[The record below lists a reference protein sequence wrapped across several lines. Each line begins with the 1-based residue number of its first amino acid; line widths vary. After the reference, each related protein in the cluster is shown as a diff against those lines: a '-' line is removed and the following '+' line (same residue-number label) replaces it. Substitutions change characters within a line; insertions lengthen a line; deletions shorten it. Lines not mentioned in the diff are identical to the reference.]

1 MNIVFTHASNGA
13 TNPLNS
19 AKESQ
24 MEPEVTT
31 TEEVAEVPEVV
42 NEQVVE
48 AENKETPPAEAAI
61 VEEPKKPSA
70 QERINEITRKRR
82 EAEREAEYW
91 KNKALQS
98 EPVKPKPVIPEGR
111 PKQDQFETTESY
123 EDALLTWHEK
133 RREAE
138 ISLVEQNRR
147 KEESVKQFNNKADAM
162 RVEHEDYDEVI
173 SAPIFTDSMK
183 DVLLTSDNGPE
194 LAYYLGTNRDI
205 ANKIAKLPASL
216 QPYELGKLETQFLL
230 SKKTKKIT
238 AAPEPIVPGGATGGA
253 SKIDESKLSDDEWYK
268 LEQQRL
274 KEKLKKRTGG

>member
-1 MNIVFTHASNGA
+1 
-13 TNPLNS
+13 
-19 AKESQ
+19 

>member
-1 MNIVFTHASNGA
+1 VNIVFTHASNGA